1 MVQLLPG
8 IKQESHP
15 VSYSSC
21 RYAEIWWTQE
31 QVQFSKKY
39 LNCRMKCNP
48 DEHAIK
54 YCADWTICCKA
65 KNTKFKRK
73 KKW

>member
-1 MVQLLPG
+1 ML
-8 IKQESHP
+8 K
-15 VSYSSC
+15 YSGHKNRFNSPRVC
-21 RYAEIWWTQE
+21 SQKNINYEKHYSINISE
-31 QVQFSKKY
+31 H

-54 YCADWTICCKA
+54 YCADWTICCKV